1 MAGEF
6 AVTANLTLPRDFAAP
21 AGGVRLRLRVPLE
34 HKGKLAAVTV
44 GGKPWSS
51 FNAVAETVAGTS
63 PCTSVPLPLTA
74 SRPRMH
80 PSIARSPR
88 CISARIAFGLRQ
100 VDFAQSD
107 FATEDQRAATQSI
120 KATFN

>member
-1 MAGEF
+1 
-6 AVTANLTLPRDFAAP
+6 VTL
-21 AGGVRLRLRVPLE
+21 RLRLRVPLE

-51 FNAVAETVAGTS
+51 FNAVAETV
-63 PCTSVPLPLTA
+63 
-74 SRPRMH
+74 
-80 PSIARSPR
+80 
-88 CISARIAFGLRQ
+88 
-100 VDFAQSD
+100 DFAQSD